1 MANNPRLRGKIPH
14 SEWPRIAE
22 RFARGESLT
31 VIARSYGCT
40 APAIRYIVNRQPRGS
55 GSSEKNLARKHVLGP
70 ASYHSSRSNP
80 DDTVHRQ
87 AETRHPG
94 AVTTER
100 LWARVNQDIASF
112 LAAMD
117 DLMANENEA
126 NEIALLEAAD
136 RLLRASAL
144 TKVEIER
151 LRNTRRQLAKAV

>member
-22 RFARGESLT
+22 RFASGESLT
-31 VIARSYGCT
+31 AIARSYDCT
-40 APAIRYIVNRQPRGS
+40 APAIRYIVKRQPRGS
-55 GSSEKNLARKHVLGP
+55 SSLEKNVVRKHALGP
-70 ASYHSSRSNP
+70 ASHHSSRATHGDAVQMQP
-80 DDTVHRQ
+80 
-87 AETRHPG
+87 ETRRPDVITS
-94 AVTTER
+94 AR
-100 LWARVNQDIASF
+100 LWARVNHDIASF

-117 DLMANENEA
+117 DLMANESEA

-151 LRNTRRQLAKAV
+151 LRSTRRQLAKAV

>member
-22 RFARGESLT
+22 RFASGESLT
-31 VIARSYGCT
+31 AIARSYDCT
-40 APAIRYIVNRQPRGS
+40 APAIRYIVKRQPRGS
-55 GSSEKNLARKHVLGP
+55 SSLEKNVVRKHVLAP
-70 ASYHSSRSNP
+70 ASYHSNSATHGDR
-80 DDTVHRQ
+80 VHTQ
-87 AETRHPG
+87 PETRRPD
-94 AVTTER
+94 AITSAR
-100 LWARVNQDIASF
+100 LWTRVNHDIASF

-117 DLMANENEA
+117 DLMANESEA

-151 LRNTRRQLAKAV
+151 LRSTRRQLAKAV